1 MQVNQL
7 NTATIKQFSSQELK
21 EDFLHR
27 INNTQ
32 RGLGANPCMGKIF
45 MSRVEKLVNEF
56 NASGST
62 PESIHR
68 ILQGMESDFGTIECY
83 NEFIQALKQEM
94 EKGAA

>member
-7 NTATIKQFSSQELK
+7 NSNAINQFSSQDLK

-32 RGLGANPCMGKIF
+32 RGLGANPSMGKIF
-45 MSRVEKLVNEF
+45 MTRVEKLVEEF

-62 PESIHR
+62 PESIRR
-68 ILQGMESDFGTIECY
+68 ILEGMESDFGTIECY
-83 NEFIQALKQEM
+83 NDFIQALKQEID
-94 EKGAA
+94 KSTA